1 MSFLVESSRRMQANE
16 MEPPSNSRRAR
27 ANRARAVCLPEALCA
42 RCSMIKVVQHR
53 FAEFRRVFGREPEPF
68 EPLFFFENLATPV
81 LADENHMMKQLF
93 EAARCAGVDFDRL
106 LDFLYTRTEI

>member
-1 MSFLVESSRRMQANE
+1 
-16 MEPPSNSRRAR
+16 
-27 ANRARAVCLPEALCA
+27 
-42 RCSMIKVVQHR
+42 MIKVVQHR

-68 EPLFFFENLATPV
+68 EPLFFFENLPTPV
-81 LADENHMMKQLF
+81 LADQSHMMKQLF